1 VGKLAVMTRMQGD
14 DVAQDACEFD
24 DVIAWAA
31 APPPPHAA
39 AKARLLLLDSIG
51 CIAAGLRHD
60 EVRRFGESLAPLFP
74 GSESLPGGT
83 VRLGPA
89 GRAALGAA
97 AMCWDEANEGLA
109 QAHGRP
115 ALAIVPVLLALAG
128 DAPLVRLLHALALG
142 YEIGAR
148 AGEVWRI
155 KPGMHV
161 DGSWHALG
169 AAAAGAHLTGADVA
183 QAVRIAACQIPFSLY
198 RPIAFGMSGRN
209 TYPAHAVLLGLL
221 AAAAAKAGT
230 EAPRGGLAQAR
241 TLALGHA
248 DPAARSAAGEWLI
261 LRAYTKPFAG
271 VRHAHYAAAAALAL
285 RPRLPDLAAIRA
297 LRLHIYGEALRY
309 AGNRAPTRP
318 ISAQFS
324 LSFAVAAALRF
335 GDLAPD
341 AYRAIDDPELRRLEA
356 LVELV
361 EDPALTAAGRRG
373 ARLEAET
380 PDGISSAVV
389 ESVPGDPDN
398 QMTEA
403 QVVAK
408 FHRLAGH
415 LPEAAAIVETVMR
428 GEGGATLRL

>member
-1 VGKLAVMTRMQGD
+1 MTNTQNDFDPQGL
-14 DVAQDACEFD
+14 CELD
-24 DVIAWAA
+24 DVIGSVAA
-31 APPPPHAA
+31 SPPPPQVM

-60 EVRRFGESLAPLFP
+60 EVRRIGASLAPLFP
-74 GSESLPGGT
+74 GDRRLPGGD
-83 VRLGPA
+83 VLLGPA
-89 GRAALGAA
+89 GCAALGAA

-115 ALAIVPVLLALAG
+115 ALPVVPALIALAG
-128 DAPLVRLLHALALG
+128 QYSLGQLLQALVLG
-142 YEIGAR
+142 YEVGAR
-148 AGEVWRI
+148 AGEIWRI

-169 AAAAGAHLTGADVA
+169 AAAACAHVLGADVA
-183 QAVRIAACQIPFSLY
+183 QAVRLAACQIPFSLY

-209 TYPAHAVLLGLL
+209 TYPAHAALLGLL
-221 AAAAAKAGT
+221 AAAASKAGT

-241 TLALGHA
+241 SLALSPTT
-248 DPAARSAAGEWLI
+248 PAARSAAGEWLI

-271 VRHAHYAAAAALAL
+271 VRHAHYAAAAAIAL
-285 RPRLPDLAAIRA
+285 RPKLPFISEIRA

-309 AGNRAPTRP
+309 AGNRAPNRP

-361 EDPALTAAGRRG
+361 EDPALTDAGRRA
-373 ARLEAET
+373 ARLVAET
-380 PDGISSAVV
+380 SAGAV
-389 ESVPGDPDN
+389 EAAADSVPGDPDN

-408 FHRLAGH
+408 FHRLAAH
-415 LPEAAAIVETVMR
+415 LPNAATIVESVMR
-428 GEGGATLRL
+428 GDPGAPLRM

>member
-1 VGKLAVMTRMQGD
+1 MLAAMTTMQGD
-14 DVAQDACEFD
+14 HAPPDPCEFD

-31 APPPPHAA
+31 ATTPAPVL
-39 AKARLLLLDSIG
+39 AKARLLLLDSVG

-60 EVRRFGESLAPLFP
+60 EVRRIGESLAPLFP
-74 GSESLPGGT
+74 GSGRLPGGEA
-83 VRLGPA
+83 RLGPA
-89 GRAALGAA
+89 GCAALGAA

-115 ALAIVPVLLALAG
+115 ALAIVPALIALAP
-128 DAPLVRLLHALALG
+128 DCSLARLLQALVLG
-142 YEIGAR
+142 YEVGAR

-155 KPGMHV
+155 RPGMHV

-169 AAAAGAHLTGADVA
+169 AAAACAHVIGGDVA
-183 QAVRIAACQIPFSLY
+183 QAVRLAACQIPFSLY

-209 TYPAHAVLLGLL
+209 TYPAHAALLALL

-230 EAPRGGLAQAR
+230 EAPRGGLAEAR

-248 DPAARSAAGEWLI
+248 APALRSMAGDWLI

-271 VRHAHYAAAAALAL
+271 VRHAHYAAAAAIAL
-285 RPRLPDLAAIRA
+285 RPQLRSIAGIRR

-361 EDPALTAAGRRG
+361 EDPALTAAGRRA
-373 ARLEAET
+373 ARLVAET
-380 PDGISSAVV
+380 SDGAV
-389 ESVPGDPDN
+389 EAAADSVPGDPDN
-398 QMTEA
+398 QMSEA

-408 FHRLAGH
+408 FHRLAAH
-415 LPEAAAIVETVMR
+415 LPDAAAIVEAVMR
-428 GEGGATLRL
+428 GDMRASLRL

>member
-1 VGKLAVMTRMQGD
+1 MTNPQD
-14 DVAQDACEFD
+14 DFDPRGLCELD

-31 APPPPHAA
+31 TTPPPLEVL

-60 EVRRFGESLAPLFP
+60 EVRRIGASLAPLFP
-74 GSESLPGGT
+74 GEGRLPGCDA
-83 VRLGPA
+83 RLGPA
-89 GRAALGAA
+89 GCAALGAA

-115 ALAIVPVLLALAG
+115 ALPVVPALIALAG
-128 DAPLVRLLHALALG
+128 QCSFDRLLQALVLG
-142 YEIGAR
+142 YEVGAR

-155 KPGMHV
+155 RPGMHV

-169 AAAAGAHLTGADVA
+169 AAAACAHVLGADVA
-183 QAVRIAACQIPFSLY
+183 QAVRLAACQIPFSLY
-198 RPIAFGMSGRN
+198 RPITFGMSGRN
-209 TYPAHAVLLGLL
+209 TYPAHAALLGLL
-221 AAAAAKAGT
+221 AAAASKAGT

-241 TLALGHA
+241 ALALSPSA
-248 DPAARSAAGEWLI
+248 PATRSAAGEWLI

-271 VRHAHYAAAAALAL
+271 VRHAHYAAAAAIAL
-285 RPRLPDLAAIRA
+285 RPRLPTIADIRA

-335 GDLAPD
+335 GDLSPD
-341 AYRAIDDPELRRLEA
+341 AYRAIDDAELRRLEA

-361 EDPALTAAGRRG
+361 EDPVLTAAGRRA
-373 ARLEAET
+373 ARLVAET
-380 PDGISSAVV
+380 ATGAFAADAGA
-389 ESVPGDPDN
+389 VPGDPDN

-408 FHRLAGH
+408 FHRLAAH
-415 LPEAAAIVETVMR
+415 LPDAAAIVDAVLR
-428 GEGGATLRL
+428 GDLRAALRM